1 MTGRDLL
8 VEVLR
13 DSAPEGLADA
23 AEGLAHIIADRIE
36 SDAQEGFLAALE
48 KVLDEEKA
56 GE

>member
-36 SDAQEGFLAALE
+36 LDAQESFLATLE
-48 KVLDEEKA
+48 KVLTESSVA
-56 GE
+56 